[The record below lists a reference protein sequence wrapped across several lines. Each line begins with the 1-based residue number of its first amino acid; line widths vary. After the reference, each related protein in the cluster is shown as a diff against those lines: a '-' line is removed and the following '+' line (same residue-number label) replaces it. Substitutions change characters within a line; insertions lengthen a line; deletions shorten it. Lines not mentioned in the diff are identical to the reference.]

1 MTDVD
6 STRRGWRAVLA
17 DHGALLLVLAIALA
31 GMQRV
36 LTAHWREGAVLL
48 GGAMIVA
55 AVLRVMLPLERTGLL
70 AIRSKVVDAL
80 LYSGFGLVMMILAI
94 TITRV
99 RLSAP

>member
-1 MTDVD
+1 MTGADG
-6 STRRGWRAVLA
+6 TRRGWRAVLA

-55 AVLRVMLPLERTGLL
+55 AVLRVILPQERIGLL
-70 AIRSKVVDAL
+70 AIRSKVVDVL
-80 LYSGFGLVMMILAI
+80 LYSSFGLVMAVLAV

>member
-1 MTDVD
+1 MTDAD
-6 STRRGWRAVLA
+6 GARRGWRAVLA
-17 DHGALLLVLAIALA
+17 DHGGLLLVLAIALA

-48 GGAMIVA
+48 GGALIVA
-55 AVLRVMLPLERTGLL
+55 AVLRVILPQERTGLL
-70 AIRSKVVDAL
+70 AIRSKVVDVL
-80 LYSGFGLVMMILAI
+80 LYSSFGLVMTILAV